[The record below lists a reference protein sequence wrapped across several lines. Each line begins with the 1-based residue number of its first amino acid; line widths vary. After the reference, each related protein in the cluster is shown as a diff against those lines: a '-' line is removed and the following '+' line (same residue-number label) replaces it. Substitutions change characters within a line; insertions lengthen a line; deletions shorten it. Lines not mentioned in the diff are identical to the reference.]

1 MNPHLA
7 RALEVLERVQSIA
20 SEKVVL
26 VNLRVVLGRVLHVVY
41 ECAKVNRLATEFSG
55 AARRRGN
62 GSMRV
67 PIKPHPHHLR
77 HSYCISA
84 KGPPIEHM
92 LQWAAMIGQFI
103 HCVALT
109 GLLLMTDQCCVG
121 YWEQLVSVWCR

>member
-62 GSMRV
+62 GSMHI
-67 PIKPHPHHLR
+67 PIKPHSHHLR
-77 HSYCISA
+77 HSCCIST
-84 KGPPIEHM
+84 KGPPSSTCCSER
-92 LQWAAMIGQFI
+92 LREFI

-109 GLLLMTDQCCVG
+109 GLL
-121 YWEQLVSVWCR
+121 